1 MDAATFIQLV
11 VSGLTIGCVYSL
23 VGLGFSLT
31 LRATELINFA
41 QGELVMVGAFIGLSL
56 VMAFNLPFI
65 AVFAIASLA
74 TGLIGVALE
83 QFVLRPI
90 LVRKAPLPNLL
101 IATLGVSV
109 ALQALAIVIWGRE
122 PIPYPRLFTVE
133 TISIGGISIG
143 VLNLW
148 ILGLALSTM
157 AGLQYFFQKTL
168 TGISWRAAALDP
180 ATAALY
186 GVSRR
191 WNVALTFGLSAALA
205 GGAGVL
211 MAPIFF
217 ASFGLGHSV
226 LTKAFAAAA
235 IGGFGIVGTML
246 GGLALGIIETL
257 AAGLVSSEYK
267 NVIMYAI
274 LLGILMFFFRP
285 RMPAGRSIAETSK
298 VVVAKALPKTSATT
312 GLLIAFALAWLLLPL
327 VADTYMT
334 RIFALATVSAIA
346 VLGLQLIIG
355 FTGQLSFGHAA
366 FVGIGAYTAGILSVS
381 LKLPFI
387 LTFPL
392 AGLAAALTG
401 LIVAPVLRLS
411 GHYLAIATLALG
423 EIAFLLINN
432 LKGITNGAYG
442 LYGIPAP
449 AIGPLVFD
457 TDGSFFVLATVVM
470 YAVLLGMNR
479 LTHSRFG
486 RSLVAVRENE
496 LAALASGIN
505 PARSKIQA
513 FVIGTFCAGLSGAL
527 YAHYMAY
534 ISPESFTF
542 VLSVEMVTMVVIG
555 GLGSMLGGIIGAFV
569 VVTMPEY
576 LRWLADY
583 RLVVYGG
590 LLILFM
596 MFLPGGLMDVVRRG
610 VHGLSWRRPKAAA
623 HKAAA
628 HKVSP

>member
-1 MDAATFIQLV
+1 MDAATLIQLV

-23 VGLGFSLT
+23 VALGFSLT

-41 QGELVMVGAFIGLSL
+41 QGELVMVGAFIGLTL
-56 VMAFNLPFI
+56 LNVFHPPFVV
-65 AVFAIASLA
+65 VFLLASLA

-83 QFVLRPI
+83 RFILRPI
-90 LVRKAPLPNLL
+90 LVRKAPRPNLL

-109 ALQALAIVIWGRE
+109 ALQALAIVTWGRE
-122 PIPYPRLFTVE
+122 PIPYPALFATE
-133 TISIGGISIG
+133 SISVGGIRVQ

-148 ILGLALSTM
+148 ILGLALVVM
-157 AGLQYFFQKTL
+157 AGLQYFFQRTL

-180 ATAALY
+180 STAALY

-191 WNVALTFGLSAALA
+191 RNVALTFGLSAALA

-217 ASFGLGHSV
+217 ASFGLGHAV

-235 IGGFGIVGTML
+235 IGGFGIVGTMA
-246 GGLALGIIETL
+246 GGLVLGIVETL

-267 NVIMYAI
+267 NVSMYSI

-285 RMPAGRSIAETSK
+285 KMPEGRSIAETSK
-298 VVVAKALPKTSATT
+298 VVLARALPRSRT
-312 GLLIAFALAWLLLPL
+312 GLVAVLAVALLWLAVPL
-327 VADTYMT
+327 VADTYLT
-334 RIFALATVSAIA
+334 RICALATVSAIA
-346 VLGLQLIIG
+346 ALGLQLIIG

-366 FVGIGAYTAGILSVS
+366 FVGIGAYTAGVTSVS
-381 LKLPFI
+381 FKLPFL
-387 LTFPL
+387 LTLPL
-392 AGLAAALTG
+392 AGIAAALAG

-457 TDGSFFVLATVVM
+457 TDGSFFVLATLVM
-470 YAVLLGMNR
+470 YGVLLGMGR
-479 LTHSRFG
+479 LVGSRFG
-486 RSLVAVRENE
+486 RSLIAVRENE

-505 PARSKIQA
+505 LTRAKIQA
-513 FVIGTFCAGLSGAL
+513 FVIGTFCAGISGAL
-527 YAHYMAY
+527 YAHYTAY
-534 ISPESFTF
+534 ISPESFHY
-542 VLSVEMVTMVVIG
+542 VLSVELVTMVVIG
-555 GLGSMLGGIIGAFV
+555 GLGSMLGGIVGAFV
-569 VVTMPEY
+569 VVMMPEY
-576 LRWLADY
+576 LRGLADY

-590 LLILFM
+590 LLIAFM
-596 MFLPGGLMDVVRRG
+596 MFLPGGVMDLVRRAG
-610 VHGLSWRRPKAAA
+610 TVLPAKRLRAPLVPKA
-623 HKAAA
+623 
-628 HKVSP
+628 VP

>member
-1 MDAATFIQLV
+1 MDAATFIQLI

-56 VMAFNLPFI
+56 LMAFNLPFVV
-65 AVFAIASLA
+65 VFAIASLA

-101 IATLGVSV
+101 IATLGLSV
-109 ALQALAIVIWGRE
+109 ALQALAIVLWGRE
-122 PIPYPRLFTVE
+122 PIPYPKLFATE
-133 TISIGGISIG
+133 TITIGGISIG

-148 ILGLALSTM
+148 ILGLAVGTM
-157 AGLQYFFQKTL
+157 AALQFFFQRTL

-257 AAGLVSSEYK
+257 AAGMVSSEYK

-285 RMPAGRSIAETSK
+285 RMPAGRSITETSK
-298 VVVAKALPKTSATT
+298 VIVAKPLPRTRATI
-312 GLLIAFALAWLLLPL
+312 LLVAALALVWLLLPL
-327 VADTYMT
+327 VADTYMI

-366 FVGIGAYTAGILSVS
+366 FVGIGAYTAGVLSVS
-381 LKLPFI
+381 FKLPFI
-387 LTFPL
+387 VTFPL
-392 AGLAAALTG
+392 AGIAAALTG

-449 AIGPLVFD
+449 ALGPLVFD
-457 TDGSFFVLATVVM
+457 TDGSFFVLATLVM
-470 YAVLLGMNR
+470 YAVLIGMNR
-479 LTHSRFG
+479 LTNSRFG
-486 RSLVAVRENE
+486 RALVAVRENE
-496 LAALASGIN
+496 LAALASGVD
-505 PARSKIQA
+505 PTRAKIQA

-555 GLGSMLGGIIGAFV
+555 GLGSMVGGIIGAFV

-596 MFLPGGLMDVVRRG
+596 MFLPGGLMDLVRRA
-610 VHGLSWRRPKAAA
+610 VRAVAGLRPARPIASGA
-623 HKAAA
+623 
-628 HKVSP
+628 SP